1 MIEFDLMLTYFGII
15 KRLELMYEK
24 KYFYSGYYSGLQR
37 EQIYIT
43 TINSNSIMPQKSTE
57 TFPGTFEFCRMSKKL

>member
-1 MIEFDLMLTYFGII
+1 
-15 KRLELMYEK
+15 MYEK

-57 TFPGTFEFCRMSKKL
+57 TFPGTFGFCRMSKKL